1 MILQLPLGIGLRDEA
16 TFENLI
22 GGPNAEA
29 VALARC
35 AGHTGGEQFV
45 YFWGAPG
52 TGKTHLLQAVCHEIA
67 KRGGAC
73 AYLPLHEHQDLA
85 PEMLEGMEQLD
96 VVCIDDVEQIAGDAA
111 WELGLFSL
119 YNALRDRMAGCMVIA
134 SAAPPGAWSWRL
146 PDLASRLASCV
157 VVHLDELAESDKL
170 TALQL
175 RARARGLELNDE
187 VGQYLLRRCRRD
199 MASLFA
205 LLEQLDRQSLVAQR
219 RLTVPFVKEVM
230 GT

>member
-1 MILQLPLGIGLRDEA
+1 MTIQLPLGIGLRDEA

-22 GGPNAEA
+22 AGPNAEA
-29 VALARC
+29 AALARR
-35 AGHTGGEQFV
+35 AGSLGGEQFV

-52 TGKTHLLQAVCHEIA
+52 TGKTHLLQAVCHEMA
-67 KRGGAC
+67 KIGGAC
-73 AYLPLHEHQDLA
+73 AYLPLREHQDLS

-96 VVCIDDVEQIAGDAA
+96 VVCIDDVETIVGDPA
-111 WELGLFSL
+111 WELALFSL
-119 YNALRDRMAGCMVIA
+119 YNALRDRMSGCMVVA
-134 SAAPPGAWSWRL
+134 SVAAPGAWPWHL
-146 PDLASRLASCV
+146 PDIASRLASCV
-157 VVHLDELAESDKL
+157 VVHLEELAESDKL
-170 TALQL
+170 KALQL
-175 RARARGLELNDE
+175 RARARGLDLNEE

-205 LLEQLDRQSLVAQR
+205 LLDQLDRQSLVAQR